1 MENYRPVSMLNC
13 FLKIYEKYIL
23 EQFKPFLNDFLYQNM
38 EECSAH
44 HISSHVLIS
53 LVEHWKKAL
62 DKRYGAGAVLMAF
75 FMIC

>member
-1 MENYRPVSMLNC
+1 
-13 FLKIYEKYIL
+13 
-23 EQFKPFLNDFLYQNM
+23 M